1 MFTKFALV
9 AAAAA
14 ILFSTAS
21 ATFAAQGT
29 SGRASAAK
37 EAKCNWQANAR
48 NFGIH
53 HYQRHRFVIRC
64 IAGLSH

>member
-1 MFTKFALV
+1 MFTKCVLV

-14 ILFSTAS
+14 ILFSAAS

-29 SGRASAAK
+29 SGPASATKVAR
-37 EAKCNWQANAR
+37 CNEQANAR

-64 IAGLSH
+64 VAGLSH